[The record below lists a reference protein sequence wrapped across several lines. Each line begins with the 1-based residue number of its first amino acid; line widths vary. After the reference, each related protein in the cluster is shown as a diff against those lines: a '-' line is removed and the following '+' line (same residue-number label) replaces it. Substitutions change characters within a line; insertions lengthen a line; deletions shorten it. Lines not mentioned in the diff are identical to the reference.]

1 MNDLFEIYL
10 FQFLNIS
17 LSNIIGFITI
27 VVYNVYKL
35 YNVLYAFVHYYTL
48 KFSRGIESKINFLPN
63 FTSVSLRDNYI
74 ILEQK
79 FYPFNKKKKQIFRC

>member
-48 KFSRGIESKINFLPN
+48 KFSRGIESKIISFLISRQ
-63 FTSVSLRDNYI
+63 FHSAI
-74 ILEQK
+74 I
-79 FYPFNKKKKQIFRC
+79 I